1 MPKRLLVP
9 GRTVWRVERCPRAA
23 VLIDA
28 SSCFGAMRSAFL
40 AARRSIYVVGWDID
54 SRTELVGEAPPTDGL
69 PTAFGPFLVALLA
82 RKPEVRVDLLLWDY
96 SLVYA
101 HEREKLPRLH
111 LDWQM
116 PPQVAFRLD
125 NTVSVGSS
133 QHQKLVIVDDTL
145 AFSGGLDLTI
155 RRWDTPGHEV
165 EQARRVDPDGKPY
178 KPFHTA
184 TIAGGRTLHLDR
196 RPDRHAAV
204 DGARRATPMMP
215 AGRRWR
221 PSSAEACG
229 SRRRCSARRARPSE
243 MPISAGCSRG
253 GSRSTTA
260 SKPSISRVYGLAET
274 GYGRPSVRLVAA
286 AGRSSARCG
295 WGSRSSSASSSAR
308 RSLFRC
314 GAGSRPGEVRVFAGG
329 RLIARTP
336 LVAADSVSAVGTPGK
351 VAWYAR
357 RTVHHLFGLVS

>member
-69 PTAFGPFLVALLA
+69 PTAFGPFLIALLA
-82 RKPEVRVDLLLWDY
+82 RKPEVRVHLLLWDY

-155 RRWDTPGHEV
+155 RRWDTPGHAV
-165 EQARRVDPDGKPY
+165 EQARRVDPDRKALQAVP
-178 KPFHTA
+178 
-184 TIAGGRTLHLDR
+184 R
-196 RPDRHAAV
+196 RPDDGRRQGGA
-204 DGARRATPMMP
+204 GARRPGSSTLVP
-215 AGRRWR
+215 AGDEGEPAIAPVGDPWPADVAPDFTGPRHRHRTHPATLQDENAAHEVEAAVPRFDRWAERTIYIENQFTTSARIAAASCAAAAREPSTRSRHRGAACHDSFSRAVRCATAASASGAPSAR
-221 PSSAEACG
+221 PVAAASVW
-229 SRRRCSARRARPSE
+229 SRRR
-243 MPISAGCSRG
+243 
-253 GSRSTTA
+253 
-260 SKPSISRVYGLAET
+260 
-274 GYGRPSVRLVAA
+274 
-286 AGRSSARCG
+286 
-295 WGSRSSSASSSAR
+295 
-308 RSLFRC
+308 
-314 GAGSRPGEVRVFAGG
+314 
-329 RLIARTP
+329 
-336 LVAADSVSAVGTPGK
+336 
-351 VAWYAR
+351 
-357 RTVHHLFGLVS
+357 